1 MTPISITVTGADG
14 RMGKMILEAAAAAS
28 DITVA
33 AALVPSESA
42 SLGQPVPG
50 TKLTYTDD
58 AEKAFSVSDVV
69 IDFTR
74 PAGTMAYLALCRK
87 LKKPIVIG
95 TTGFS
100 PEEKAAIGAAGE
112 EIAVV
117 FAPNMSKGVN
127 AVFKLVAEAARVLA
141 DYDCEIVE
149 MHHAKKVDVP
159 SGTALEMGRVAAKA
173 RGVKFE
179 DVAVLSREGHTGER
193 KTGSIGFAALR
204 GGDVVGDHT
213 VIFAG
218 PGERIEITH
227 RSGSRAGYAAGALE
241 AARFVTE
248 KRTGLFSMADVLGI
262 TL

>member
-14 RMGKMILEAAAAAS
+14 RMGKMILEAVAAAS

-149 MHHAKKVDVP
+149 MHHAKKVDAP

-179 DVAVLSREGHTGER
+179 DE
-193 KTGSIGFAALR
+193 
-204 GGDVVGDHT
+204 
-213 VIFAG
+213 
-218 PGERIEITH
+218 
-227 RSGSRAGYAAGALE
+227 RSGLPHSGA
-241 AARFVTE
+241 VTLWE
-248 KRTGLFSMADVLGI
+248 T
-262 TL
+262 TP

>member
-127 AVFKLVAEAARVLA
+127 AVIKLVAEAARVRA
-141 DYDCEIVE
+141 DYDCEIV
-149 MHHAKKVDVP
+149 
-159 SGTALEMGRVAAKA
+159 
-173 RGVKFE
+173 
-179 DVAVLSREGHTGER
+179 
-193 KTGSIGFAALR
+193 
-204 GGDVVGDHT
+204 
-213 VIFAG
+213 
-218 PGERIEITH
+218 
-227 RSGSRAGYAAGALE
+227 
-241 AARFVTE
+241 
-248 KRTGLFSMADVLGI
+248 
-262 TL
+262 